1 MISRIRPVVGTRD
14 ANGGRAMAMLLLSV
28 IWALTRIWRVFRVL
42 PGQGGLGVGCFHYM
56 GGVGA
61 GDGVR

>member
-1 MISRIRPVVGTRD
+1 MTRLRETWD
-14 ANGGRAMAMLLLSV
+14 R
-28 IWALTRIWRVFRVL
+28 ALTRIWRVFRVL